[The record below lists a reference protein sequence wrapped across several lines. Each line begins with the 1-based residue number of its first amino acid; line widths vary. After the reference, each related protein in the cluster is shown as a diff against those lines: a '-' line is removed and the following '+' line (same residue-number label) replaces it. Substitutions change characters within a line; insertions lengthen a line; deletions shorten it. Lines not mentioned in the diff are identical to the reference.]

1 MEPLSDDVATRGKWF
16 RVVRFQRPP
25 SGLVLLNPLW
35 TIRARL
41 VVVMGVYVPS
51 DRGVLHIP
59 TATRV
64 GRDAI
69 SEDFDQLVLFLLVY
83 RRREG
88 FCRAEGTGAC
98 HALLQGTRATSLSTA
113 AVSFC
118 KDFVPQ

>member
-1 MEPLSDDVATRGKWF
+1 MVSSCQVSAAAIGT
-16 RVVRFQRPP
+16 
-25 SGLVLLNPLW
+25 GLTNPLW

-51 DRGVLHIP
+51 DRGVLNIP

-64 GRDAI
+64 GRVAI

-88 FCRAEGTGAC
+88 FCRAEDGAC